1 MIVTNMPL
9 EAELQQLFASAGFT
23 LAQNAARRLSPRV
36 PLILL
41 VLLVVLLPWHGEA
54 KAAQLRL
61 TWRDNSS
68 NEDGFIIERRAEGDE
83 KFGQIATRRANVT
96 SYTDSDVTAGTT
108 YCYRV
113 RAFNAVGS
121 SPYSQEFC
129 ATPTEKGQP
138 SRVRGAKSPTVEPPD
153 SARPADS
160 FDPRTR
166 RGRKRVGDGWV
177 QELQPAR

>member
-1 MIVTNMPL
+1 M
-9 EAELQQLFASAGFT
+9 
-23 LAQNAARRLSPRV
+23 NAAWRLSPRV
-36 PLILL
+36 LFIPL
-41 VLLVVLLPWHGEA
+41 VLFVALPWHGEV
-54 KAAQLRL
+54 KAAQLHL

-68 NEDGFIIERRAEGDE
+68 DENGFIIERRTKGDE
-83 KFGQIATRRANVT
+83 KFVQIATQGANVT

-138 SRVRGAKSPTVEPPD
+138 SQVLGAKSPAVEPSD

-160 FDPRTR
+160 FDPRQR

-177 QELQPAR
+177 QEIQPAQ

>member
-1 MIVTNMPL
+1 M
-9 EAELQQLFASAGFT
+9 
-23 LAQNAARRLSPRV
+23 NAAWRLSPRV
-36 PLILL
+36 LFIPL
-41 VLLVVLLPWHGEA
+41 VLFVALPWHGEV
-54 KAAQLRL
+54 KAAQLHL

-68 NEDGFIIERRAEGDE
+68 DENGFIIERRTKGDE
-83 KFGQIATRRANVT
+83 KFVQIATQGANVT

-138 SRVRGAKSPTVEPPD
+138 SRVLGAKSPTVEPPD

-160 FDPRTR
+160 FDPRER

-177 QELQPAR
+177 QEIQPAR